1 MTAKPKSRN
10 EMSDEERAIWAKFD
24 AEIQKGIDAA
34 KAGRFVDA
42 DEFFDRLVAKYRAM
56 SKRRG

>member
-1 MTAKPKSRN
+1 MTAKPKSRD

-34 KAGRFVDA
+34 NAGKFVDA
-42 DEFFDRLVAKYRAM
+42 DEFFDQLIAKYRAM